1 MPVRVPAVIL
11 TVLMAAAFTS
21 VSWAAAPS
29 TPMPTARAY
38 SDTSPFNTPVGDRPT
53 VSAQSDQIVANSY
66 LTGGLPSAIST
77 AREPSRE
84 YDHPVYHAQ
93 PSDPLVTIRAMGGS
107 VNNMQ
112 INLPDHARPA
122 GGSDGHLGVVT
133 PDGWEYDLWQV
144 TRTGSTLNVR
154 IGYRQ
159 RADGPGIVTP
169 AMALAD
175 RTLGGGTAPN
185 FGLRAGIISA
195 AEMQSG
201 RIPHAL
207 FIVIQAGSADTS
219 FGFGTV
225 GPGAN
230 GRGGAGSSV
239 YPAFKGDAT
248 APGVRAPMGARFW
261 LDMTEAEIDAS
272 GAPLWER
279 TIAKAMHEYGGYF
292 GDTGGA
298 GLSFMLESSSPYV
311 AAGVANPWDGYWPA
325 QGVRKD
331 PTWGYNAT
339 FSGRIPWSA
348 RLRVIAPPAVA

>member
-1 MPVRVPAVIL
+1 V
-11 TVLMAAAFTS
+11 TS
-21 VSWAAAPS
+21 
-29 TPMPTARAY
+29 ARAY
-38 SDTSPFNTPVGDRPT
+38 SDGSPFNTPVGDRPT
-53 VSAQSDQIVANSY
+53 VAPQSAQIVANSY
-66 LTGGLPSAIST
+66 LSNGLPSPVST
-77 AREPSRE
+77 ARDESLA
-84 YDHPVYHAQ
+84 YDHPIYYAKAT
-93 PSDPLVTIRAMGGS
+93 DPLVTIRAQGGS

-112 INLPDHARPA
+112 INLPAYARAA

-133 PDGWEYDLWQV
+133 PDGWEYDLWRV
-144 TRTGSTLNVR
+144 TRSGSTLNVS

-169 AMALAD
+169 SMLLTEP
-175 RTLGGGTAPN
+175 TLGGGTAPN
-185 FGLRAGIISA
+185 FGLNAGIVTA

-225 GPGAN
+225 APGAN

-239 YPAFKGDAT
+239 YPAFKGDAA
-248 APGVRAPMGARFW
+248 APGVRAPMGVRFW
-261 LDMTEAEIDAS
+261 LDMTPAEIDAT

-298 GLSFMLESSSPYV
+298 GFSFMLESSIPYA

-331 PTWGYNAT
+331 PTWGYNST

-348 RLRVIAPPAVA
+348 KLRVIAPPSVG